1 LPFRTNYNL
10 IIFNFKQKKE
20 RRNIGQTKRLKNINV
35 NQSQN
40 VTDYPNNN
48 TIFTVWKFKDG
59 AAIRPAFKRLCAL
72 VENMNRSY
80 AIRVVKGR
88 TSCVLGVGFS
98 AWTELGLPLPP
109 PKELCNFEPIIGT
122 KHTAV
127 STPGDIHIHL
137 RALDMAICF
146 DMASDI
152 ASIMLPVADCLEEI
166 HGFRYW
172 DGRSILGFVD
182 GTENPIG
189 DERPFFALVG
199 EEDAAYKNGSYLF
212 VQKYLHEMKN
222 WEALSTEDQEKVIGR
237 YKMSDIEMTDDVKP
251 SNSHS
256 ALAGIEDKAGND
268 LKIIRDNM
276 PFGHP
281 SKGEVGTYFIAYS
294 KNFST
299 VKEMLTRMFIGYP
312 PGNSDRI
319 LDFSTPHTGTLYF
332 APSLTM
338 LQAYAEEGM

>member
-1 LPFRTNYNL
+1 M
-10 IIFNFKQKKE
+10 
-20 RRNIGQTKRLKNINV
+20 
-35 NQSQN
+35 NQPQN

-59 AAIRPAFKRLCAL
+59 ASIKPAFEKLCAL

-80 AIRVVKGR
+80 AIRIVKGR
-88 TSCVLGVGFS
+88 TSCVMGVGYD
-98 AWTELGLPLPP
+98 AWKKLGLPTPLPR
-109 PKELCNFEPIIGT
+109 ELTEFEPIVGDR
-122 KHTAV
+122 HTAV
-127 STPGDIHIHL
+127 STPGDLHIHL
-137 RALDMAICF
+137 RALDMGICF

-152 ASIMLPVADCLEEI
+152 TAVLESVAECTLEI

-189 DERPFFALVG
+189 DERQLFALVG
-199 EEDAAYKNGSYLF
+199 DEDPVYKGGSYLF

-222 WEALSTEDQEKVIGR
+222 WTALSTEDQEKVIGR
-237 YKMSDIEMTDDVKP
+237 YKMSGIEMTDEVKP
-251 SNSHS
+251 TNSHS
-256 ALAGIEDKAGND
+256 ALAGIEDSAGND

-281 SKGEVGTYFIAYS
+281 TKGEVGTYFIAYA
-294 KNFST
+294 NTFST
-299 VKEMLTRMFIGYP
+299 VKEMLTRMFIGSP

-319 LDFSTPHTGTLYF
+319 LDFSTAKTGTLYF
-332 APSLTM
+332 VPTITM
-338 LQAYAEEGM
+338 LQHYSATSE